1 MSKEKYNFERLATN
15 HVHKNE
21 NVFNLEMHTIF
32 FTIRP
37 TVHTKRPNP
46 LIRPQAVACRYTVS
60 KIPGFVRDGAFSDSG
75 KVELKM

>member
-21 NVFNLEMHTIF
+21 NVFNLEMRNDF
-32 FTIRP
+32 FHDSSHRP
-37 TVHTKRPNP
+37 HETTESAHSS
-46 LIRPQAVACRYTVS
+46 AFVACRYTVS

-75 KVELKM
+75 KVELKT

>member
-15 HVHKNE
+15 HVYKNE

-46 LIRPQAVACRYTVS
+46 LIRPRPLRVDIRFQKYPDSCGTEPSATVEKS
-60 KIPGFVRDGAFSDSG
+60 S
-75 KVELKM
+75 